1 MKYSPFGIA
10 VAFFLAV
17 LPFVIM
23 RQTLFYGAVN
33 GKFFFSLLAI
43 DLLLLCGA
51 YMVLRGKETVI
62 WKHRWLLYTLF
73 GVLVTQYVSSYLG
86 VFFERSLWSD
96 ILRSTGVLFLTHMA
110 FFAALVGAF
119 LKEQDWILVRRA
131 VIFSAA
137 LFGVLTLIGFDGLGY
152 MREISIFQFKETGLT
167 FGNTT
172 FAGVYL
178 ILAFIFG
185 LIELARSWNDI
196 YWRRLIIG
204 ALVATGISPTLLNVG
219 ILLGKTPIAEFFANP
234 VLLLGSARASSATM
248 LLLLVFLGGRYI
260 VSLFLEGKLR
270 KYALLSWS
278 GFILVGIVLAVGLL
292 FTPGSAVQDAYI
304 KSSTA
309 ARILIWEGGLEA
321 FKERPYFGWGPEN
334 FNTASERYFKNEL
347 YLDKNFGEI
356 WFDRAHNIVVDTLVT
371 VGAVGALA
379 YMIFVGVFVWTVRR
393 AYKNG
398 LIKNTEA
405 ILLGAL
411 LPAHAL
417 QLQTGFD
424 TVASYVLLSLIVG
437 YVLSLE
443 RQMVSQSVSA
453 FLWMQ
458 WVYKIGAVLVI
469 IVALMSLKF
478 VVYDEYVRQT
488 ALMKTF
494 SAPIQ
499 EQRELIR
506 ISLAQVSDW
515 ESLRLSASSFIRGSI
530 EGAAAVSDRK
540 TYIAN
545 VVESA
550 KIYEEVYQEY
560 LAAHPDHYRARMN
573 YAYLM
578 LIETALGNYRLNEAK
593 DLVESSY
600 ELSPENP
607 LTHVLNALVFLYGI
621 NFDKA
626 REHIDAA
633 IALNP
638 EIDFPKQ
645 MKDYIEV
652 QIKRFPRNSLLQL
665 ENL

>member
-1 MKYSPFGIA
+1 MKYSPFGVI
-10 VAFFLAV
+10 VASFLAL

-23 RQTLFYGAVN
+23 RQSLFYGAVN
-33 GKFFFSLLAI
+33 GKFFFSLLAV
-43 DLLLLCGA
+43 DLILIGGA
-51 YMVLRGKETVI
+51 YVVAKGRQGVV
-62 WKHRWLLYTLF
+62 WKHRWLLYALLA
-73 GVLVTQYVSSYLG
+73 VLATQYVSSYFG
-86 VFFERSLWSD
+86 VFLERSLWSD
-96 ILRSTGVLFLTHMA
+96 ILRSTGVIFLTHMVA
-110 FFAALVGAF
+110 FAVFAGAF
-119 LKEQDWILVRRA
+119 LKEQDWTLIRRT
-131 VIFSAA
+131 VIFSAG
-137 LFGVLTLIGFDGLGY
+137 LFGVLTLVGLDGFGY
-152 MREISIFQFKETGLT
+152 VREISIFQFKETGLT

-185 LIELARSWNDI
+185 LIELVRSWDDL
-196 YWRRLIIG
+196 YWRRLLIG
-204 ALVATGISPTLLNVG
+204 ALVVTGISPTLFNVG
-219 ILLGKTPIAEFFANP
+219 IFLGKTPFAEVVANP
-234 VLLLGSARASSATM
+234 VLILGSARASSATM
-248 LLLLVFLGGRYI
+248 FMLLAFLAGRYVI
-260 VSLFLEGKLR
+260 SLFLKEKLKGR
-270 KYALLSWS
+270 ALISWS
-278 GFILVGIVLAVGLL
+278 VLMLLGITLSVGLL
-292 FTPGSAVQDAYI
+292 FTPGSIVQDAYI

-309 ARILIWEGGLEA
+309 ARILIWEGGFEA
-321 FKERPYFGWGPEN
+321 FKDRPYFGWGPEN
-334 FNTASERYFKNEL
+334 FNVASERYFKNEL

-356 WFDRAHNIVVDTLVT
+356 WFDRAHNIIVDTLVT
-371 VGAVGALA
+371 VGAVGAFA
-379 YMIFVGVFVWTVRR
+379 YVLFAGVFAWTVRR
-393 AYKNG
+393 AYLAG

-411 LPAHAL
+411 LPAHFL

-424 TVASYVLLSLIVG
+424 TVASYVLLALIVG

-443 RQMVSQSVSA
+443 RQLVPQSASPSV
-453 FLWMQ
+453 WML
-458 WVYKIGAVLVI
+458 WVYKIGAALIVV
-469 IVALMSLKF
+469 VALTSLKF

-488 ALMKTF
+488 ALLKTF
-494 SAPIQ
+494 SAPLQ

-506 ISLAQVSDW
+506 ISLAQSSDW
-515 ESLRLSASSFIRGSI
+515 ESLRLSAASFLRGSI
-530 EGAAAVSDRK
+530 EGAATATDRK
-540 TYIAN
+540 TYITN

-550 KIYEEVYQEY
+550 KIYEEEYQKY

-573 YAYLM
+573 YTYLM

-600 ELSPENP
+600 DLSPENP

-645 MKDYIEV
+645 MKDYIEL
-652 QIKRFPRNSLLQL
+652 QIQRFPRNSLLQL